1 MNESGVIMNE
11 DKVTLIMIAVLTV
24 ALIFVG
30 ISYKF
35 NSLVVDI
42 IAVLFLL
49 ISTAIGA
56 AILTERRRRKKSER

>member
-1 MNESGVIMNE
+1 MMNE

-30 ISYKF
+30 ISYEF

>member
-1 MNESGVIMNE
+1 MNE

-56 AILTERRRRKKSER
+56 VILTERRRRKKSER